1 MAVMVATAKST
12 IKLVMFREKIIS
24 INTETRYE
32 I

>member
-1 MAVMVATAKST
+1 MAVMAATVKST
-12 IKLVMFREKIIS
+12 IKLVMFSEKIIS